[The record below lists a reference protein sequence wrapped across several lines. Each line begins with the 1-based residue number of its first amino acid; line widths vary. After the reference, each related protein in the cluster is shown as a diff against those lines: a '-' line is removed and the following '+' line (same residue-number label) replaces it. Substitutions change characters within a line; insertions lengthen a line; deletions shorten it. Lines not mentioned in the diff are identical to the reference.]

1 MNDILNNLKKIK
13 LNKKTAGLVIG
24 FVCAVVLLLFSE
36 ISALSEKED
45 ISYTD
50 TNAFSAQ
57 YIENTEKE
65 LEKIL
70 RKIEGAGDVR
80 VMITLQS
87 CYENIYAKSY
97 ENEKKQT
104 ENSTNENSKEDY
116 VIVKKGSSNEECLII
131 KVYEPEIKGVAVIC
145 QGADNL
151 KVKTAITETVCALFD
166 ISSAK
171 VSVAKSG

>member
-24 FVCAVVLLLFSE
+24 FVCAVVLLLVSE
-36 ISALSEKED
+36 ISAFSESED

-50 TNAFSAQ
+50 TNAYSAQ

-65 LEKIL
+65 LERVL
-70 RKIEGAGDVR
+70 GKIEGAGDVR

-104 ENSTNENSKEDY
+104 ENSTNENSKEEY
-116 VIVKKGSSNEECLII
+116 VIVKNGSTNEECLVI
-131 KVYEPEIKGVAVIC
+131 KVYEPEIKGVAVVC

>member
-36 ISALSEKED
+36 ISAFSESEN
-45 ISYTD
+45 INYTD

-65 LEKIL
+65 LEKVL

-104 ENSTNENSKEDY
+104 ENSTNENSKEEY

-131 KVYEPEIKGVAVIC
+131 KVYEPEIKGVAVVC

>member
-36 ISALSEKED
+36 ISAFSESEN
-45 ISYTD
+45 INYTD

-57 YIENTEKE
+57 YVENTEKE
-65 LEKIL
+65 LEKVL
-70 RKIEGAGDVR
+70 RKIDGAGEVR

-151 KVKTAITETVCALFD
+151 KVKKAITETVCALFD